1 MMTRWLVRGLAT
13 IAMSVPLAAT
23 AQEWPAKQP
32 IKIVVPFTAGSATD
46 ITARTVFE
54 QVGKQV
60 GQTFVVE
67 NRGGG
72 GTTLGM
78 AQAAKSDPDGYTML
92 VHSTSHVVVAST
104 FAQLPFNV
112 ADDFAAVSALA
123 DVPFVIATNP
133 KYRTLTDLVDAG
145 KKPGSTILY
154 GTAGAG
160 SSGQLFMERFRLA
173 AGFAAT
179 HVPFRGTPEGMT
191 EVIAGRIDMYPAP
204 ALNAINLSKE
214 GKVSALAV
222 SSAKRLPLMP
232 DVRTVAEAGLPGAAY
247 NFWVGAFLPA
257 KTPRPI
263 IERLNKEIVTA
274 LKVPSVADKIIALGG
289 APMPMTPAEF
299 DSFVRK
305 EIAVNAEIVRASGF
319 KPQ

>member
-1 MMTRWLVRGLAT
+1 MPILRSFGFVA
-13 IAMSVPLAAT
+13 IALIGPTAAAM
-23 AQEWPAKQP
+23 AQDWPGKQP

-54 QVGKQV
+54 QVGKQI
-60 GQTFVVE
+60 GQTFIVE
-67 NRGGG
+67 NRGGA

-78 AQAAKSDPDGYTML
+78 TQVAKSDPDGYTML

-104 FAQLPFNV
+104 YPNLPFNV
-112 ADDFAAVSALA
+112 AEEFAAVSALA
-123 DVPFVIATNP
+123 DVPFVITTAT
-133 KYRTLTDLVDAG
+133 KYKTLKDMIDAG
-145 KKPGSTILY
+145 KAPGAMIHY
-154 GTAGAG
+154 GSAGAG
-160 SSGQLFMERFRLA
+160 SSGHLFMERFRLA

-191 EVIAGRIDMYPAP
+191 EVIAGRIDAYPAP
-204 ALNAINLSKE
+204 AVNAVPLSKD

-257 KTPRPI
+257 KTRSRSSSVSTRKSSRRSRCRRWSTRSSRSAARRCRWRRRSSTRSCARRSRSTPR
-263 IERLNKEIVTA
+263 
-274 LKVPSVADKIIALGG
+274 S
-289 APMPMTPAEF
+289 
-299 DSFVRK
+299 
-305 EIAVNAEIVRASGF
+305 
-319 KPQ
+319 

>member
-1 MMTRWLVRGLAT
+1 MIRLSIKALALLL
-13 IAMSVPLAAT
+13 SFSPVAAS
-23 AQEWPAKQP
+23 AQDWPTKQP
-32 IKIVVPFTAGSATD
+32 IKVVVPFTAGSATD
-46 ITARTVFE
+46 IAGRIVFE
-54 QVGKQV
+54 QVGKQI

-78 AQAAKSDPDGYTML
+78 AQAAKADPDGYTML

-112 ADDFAAVSALA
+112 ADDFAAVSSLA
-123 DVPFVIATNP
+123 DVPFVVAANP
-133 KYRTLTDLVDAG
+133 KYKTLKDLIDAG
-145 KKPGSTILY
+145 KASSSGILY

-160 SSGQLFMERFRLA
+160 SSGQLFMERFRIA
-173 AGFAAT
+173 AGFPAT

-204 ALNAINLSKE
+204 ALNAVNLSKE

-232 DVRTVAEAGLPGAAY
+232 DVRTLAEAGLPEAGY

-257 KTPRPI
+257 KTPQPI
-263 IERLNKEIVTA
+263 VDRLNREIVAA
-274 LKVPSVADKIIALGG
+274 LKVQAVADKILALGG
-289 APMPMTPAEF
+289 APMSMTPAEF
-299 DSFVRK
+299 DKFVRR
-305 EIAVNAEIVRASGF
+305 EIAVNAEVVKASGF